1 MFGMGGSEI
10 LVILIVALLFLGPD
24 KLPDAAK
31 KISKGIRDIK
41 RQSRALQ
48 QTIEDDEHIGGAIRD
63 IKSALR
69 GEDEPIRPRPI
80 RAKPVEPAALEATVA
95 AATVAALPN
104 PDAPAEGEAHAAEA
118 AVAKAAEPDPEA
130 SMVDPPKLAMPPV
143 AGEVDPE
150 TVRATEAQ
158 DAELA
163 AMVKPAPNTIA
174 RSAPGVAAP
183 PPVEAP
189 PMTPAPAMT
198 PAAAVAAAAATPIP
212 APAPAAEPTDEPA
225 KTEPDHG

>member
-69 GEDEPIRPRPI
+69 GDEEPVRPRPI
-80 RAKPVEPAALEATVA
+80 RAKPVEDKALS
-95 AATVAALPN
+95 
-104 PDAPAEGEAHAAEA
+104 A
-118 AVAKAAEPDPEA
+118 AVATATAGALPEPSASEPLVGDNAAAVASPAEPDPEA

-143 AGEVDPE
+143 AGEVDAE
-150 TVRATEAQ
+150 AVRATEAQ

-174 RSAPGVAAP
+174 RSSGPSRVAAP
-183 PPVEAP
+183 E
-189 PMTPAPAMT
+189 PAPTAPAT
-198 PAAAVAAAAATPIP
+198 PTAVAAAEP
-212 APAPAAEPTDEPA
+212 AAAEPAAAETPVAPA
-225 KTEPDHG
+225 SKSEPDHG